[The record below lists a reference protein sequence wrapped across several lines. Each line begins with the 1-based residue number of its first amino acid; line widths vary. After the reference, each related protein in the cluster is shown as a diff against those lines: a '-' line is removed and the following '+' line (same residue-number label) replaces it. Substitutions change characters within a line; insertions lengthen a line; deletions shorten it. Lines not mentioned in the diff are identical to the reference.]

1 MRRKF
6 AYRSGLLRFFEI
18 LKQSQNIRTNLED
31 EIHYVGSLSIPGMM
45 LRLLLS
51 AIGLTELL
59 SPNTLIDRAEQL
71 ALDNPDD
78 CELRSWVVPGARI
91 EGLLILVSMW
101 RSDRSYS
108 SFKQF
113 LGVIGLLALVFPH
126 AYVDYGSQL
135 AYTDA
140 SDCRW
145 KPWVYVGTRLIGV
158 LYVIIALNELWND

>member
-1 MRRKF
+1 
-6 AYRSGLLRFFEI
+6 
-18 LKQSQNIRTNLED
+18 
-31 EIHYVGSLSIPGMM
+31 MM

-51 AIGLTELL
+51 AIGITELL
-59 SPNTLIDRAEQL
+59 SPNVLIDRTEQL
-71 ALDNPDD
+71 ALENPDD

-108 SFKQF
+108 EFKQF
-113 LGVIGLLALVFPH
+113 LGVIGLFALAFPR
-126 AYVDYGSQL
+126 AYIEFGAEL

-145 KPWVYVGTRLIGV
+145 KPWVYVGTRLIGLV
-158 LYVIIALNELWND
+158 YVIIALDELRND

>member
-1 MRRKF
+1 
-6 AYRSGLLRFFEI
+6 
-18 LKQSQNIRTNLED
+18 
-31 EIHYVGSLSIPGMM
+31 MM

-59 SPNTLIDRAEQL
+59 SPNTLIDRTEQL
-71 ALDNPDD
+71 AFDNPDD

-91 EGLLILVSMW
+91 EGLLILVFMW

-108 SFKQF
+108 SLKQF
-113 LGVIGLLALVFPH
+113 LGVIGLLALVFPR

-135 AYTDA
+135 AYTDT

-158 LYVIIALNELWND
+158 LYVLIALDDLRND